1 MSNIESNDYQ
11 NKDMLIHVV
20 SFMLISNMTSNIR
33 FDIIDIWLISKIY
46 FMVRILNLR

>member
-11 NKDMLIHVV
+11 NKDIHVV